1 MTNKKHLV
9 KPSRESLTTPTK
21 LLKSRSSI
29 VDSRVRSAWL
39 STRLLPLQWR
49 WLTNEHP
56 LGSTEPATSLSF
68 PRLPIV
74 TALSQLQRHPA
85 SANDLV
91 PPPLSATP

>member
-39 STRLLPLQWR
+39 STRLLPL
-49 WLTNEHP
+49 
-56 LGSTEPATSLSF
+56 
-68 PRLPIV
+68 
-74 TALSQLQRHPA
+74 
-85 SANDLV
+85 
-91 PPPLSATP
+91 